1 MRMFARVDVGDVLR
15 LGRPVGMVEKLT
27 ERFAEVV
34 ADLGSVSGMLAFD
47 CILRR
52 LEFEEQGVA
61 DRIGAILADHRVV
74 GFSTYG
80 EQFNGMHMNQTLVA
94 VAFA

>member
-1 MRMFARVDVGDVLR
+1 MLARVDTGDVLR
-15 LGRPVGMVEKLT
+15 LGRPVGMLEKLT
-27 ERFAEVV
+27 ERFDAVGAE
-34 ADLGSVSGMLAFD
+34 LGSISAMLTFD

-52 LEFEEQGVA
+52 LEFEERG
-61 DRIGAILADHRVV
+61 LADEVGTFLAQHRAT

-94 VAFA
+94 VAFG